1 MVGLQCYQSNIHLHS
16 YILYALCDFTFC
28 AVFLGKLLSMRHLKN
43 EVESIKTDVECGLM
57 FSDTEF
63 TPQPGDEVI
72 CYHMVEV
79 PQTLEWDL
87 GF

>member
-1 MVGLQCYQSNIHLHS
+1 
-16 YILYALCDFTFC
+16 
-28 AVFLGKLLSMRHLKN
+28 MRHLKN

-79 PQTLEWDL
+79 PQMLEWDP